1 MTRSLLSRLRVG
13 AICFG
18 TVVLFSTAANSWAL
32 GLGEIEL
39 NSALNEKLDANIELI
54 DASGLQPDEILV
66 SLASREAFEQIGV
79 ERFFFLTDLELEVV
93 VGRNGG
99 AAIAISSSRPITEP
113 YLNFL
118 VEILWSNGRL
128 VKEYTILLDPPTF
141 SAAAAPAVSAPSQA
155 AGESGGAGRVQ
166 RSVTQSGTR
175 VQIAPRGTPSAFD
188 QNRDGM
194 TKMTNRNDTLWSIA
208 ARSLPSRQVSVQQNM
223 LAIQRL
229 NPEAF
234 ISGNINLL
242 KAGYALQLPN
252 EAQALSLPGNEALV
266 AVARHN
272 EQWQAIRR
280 GERVQ
285 SQATAVAERAAA
297 APSELR
303 SPIDATPEP
312 AQAVPQTVS
321 EGELRIVAEAGDS
334 ATGRLSEAA
343 AQELTTTL
351 EENDRL
357 SREVDELTYQLDR
370 EQDIAGN
377 QIAVKD
383 RQLEVKDQQ
392 IAQLQAQLQQ
402 AELLAQQQAAQ
413 EPQQNQNQSA
423 SSPTQAPWWQSPYV
437 LFGGVGALVLLLVGG
452 MLAMRRKRQTADDFY
467 DEEVESSAAEAAEL
481 VDDDEFEDD
490 VDGDTFAGD
499 DEDTVTSA
507 DDDSDDADFEEELQG
522 SQTNDVIGEAD
533 IYIAYG
539 RYPQATGLLLG
550 VLEDEPLR
558 NDVRLKLLELYAETG
573 DREAFDEHMVGLIEN
588 CDDDEPLLA
597 AKELE
602 SNFGDGVVS
611 LDEMTVG
618 EADSQAGEDPG
629 SENEFDSLLEGV
641 FDEDDAEPVADP
653 AAGDS
658 SEVAAT
664 AADTTETATAEAD
677 ESTGLD
683 FELELDDAEDTEA
696 RDEPAA
702 DLEFTSDTD
711 DQDTTEDSADN
722 GAGDELGGDLGLDFN
737 PDEADSTADATTAE
751 ADSADASA
759 GASSDAGAAQ
769 SAEDELETAANSDAD
784 EFNLDELFDDDATGS
799 SATSVEAD
807 AMADLDEDVAT
818 VEDDEFD
825 FQDEGDSAN
834 TKLDL
839 ARAYIDMGDADG
851 ARDILKEV
859 LEEGNAD
866 QQQLAESMLETL

>member
-39 NSALNEKLDANIELI
+39 NSALNEKLDANIELL
-54 DASGLQPDEILV
+54 DASGLQPEEIIV
-66 SLASREAFEQIGV
+66 SLASSESFDQIGV
-79 ERFFFLTDLELEVV
+79 ERFFFLTDLDFEIVQ
-93 VGRNGG
+93 GRNGG
-99 AAIAISSSRPITEP
+99 AAVAVTSSRPITEP

-128 VKEYTILLDPPTF
+128 LKEYTLLLDPPTF
-141 SAAAAPAVSAPSQA
+141 SAAAAPAVSAPAQA

-166 RSVTQSGTR
+166 RSVSQSGTR
-175 VQIAPRGTPSAFD
+175 VQVAPGSAQPAPSALD
-188 QNRDGM
+188 RSRDGM
-194 TKMTNRNDTLWSIA
+194 TSMTGRNDTLWSIA
-208 ARSLPSRQVSVQQNM
+208 SRSLPSRQVSVYQNM

-252 EAQALSLPGNEALV
+252 EAQALSLSGDEALI
-266 AVARHN
+266 AVAQHN
-272 EQWQAIRR
+272 ERWQMIRR
-280 GERVQ
+280 GETGQ
-285 SQATAVAERAAA
+285 SQATAVADRAADT
-297 APSELR
+297 PSQLR
-303 SPIDATPEP
+303 SPIDATPAP
-312 AQAVPQTVS
+312 AQPAQQTTT

-334 ATGRLSEAA
+334 ATGRLTEAA
-343 AQELTTTL
+343 AQEFAATL

-357 SREVDELTYQLDR
+357 SREVDELAYQLDR
-370 EQDIAGN
+370 EQDIANN

-383 RQLEVKDQQ
+383 RQLEVRDQQ

-402 AELLAQQQAAQ
+402 AQLLAQQEAQQQTAAD
-413 EPQQNQNQSA
+413 PQQNQNQSA
-423 SSPTQAPWWQSPYV
+423 NAPTEAPWWQSPY
-437 LFGGVGALVLLLVGG
+437 LLYGGVGALVLLLVAG
-452 MLAMRRKRQTADDFY
+452 MLVARRKRETADDFY
-467 DEEVESSAAEAAEL
+467 DEEMEASAEETAEL
-481 VDDDEFEDD
+481 TEEDEFEDD
-490 VDGDTFAGD
+490 VDGATFADD
-499 DEDTVTSA
+499 DED
-507 DDDSDDADFEEELQG
+507 DDTTDTADDADLEDELQG

-558 NDVRLKLLELYAETG
+558 NDVRLKLLELYAEIG
-573 DREAFDEHMVGLIEN
+573 DREAFDEHMVALVEN

-597 AKELE
+597 ARELE
-602 SNFGDGVVS
+602 SNFGEGVVS
-611 LDEMTVG
+611 LDDMPVDET
-618 EADSQAGEDPG
+618 DSDASTDLG
-629 SENEFDSLLEGV
+629 SEDEIDSLLEGLI
-641 FDEDDAEPVADP
+641 DDDQAEPVADV
-653 AAGDS
+653 ADADS
-658 SEVAAT
+658 SEIETAEVATAEVDTAEVATAEVAAT
-664 AADTTETATAEAD
+664 ETD

-683 FELELDDAEDTEA
+683 FELELDDVEDTGT

-702 DLEFTSDTD
+702 DLEFEPATN
-711 DQDTTEDSADN
+711 DQDSADN

-737 PDEADSTADATTAE
+737 PDADDTATGLAETADDSASGDSDVADST
-751 ADSADASA
+751 
-759 GASSDAGAAQ
+759 
-769 SAEDELETAANSDAD
+769 SAET
-784 EFNLDELFDDDATGS
+784 
-799 SATSVEAD
+799 D

-859 LEEGNAD
+859 LEEGNTD
-866 QQQLAESMLETL
+866 QQQLAESMLESL

>member
-1 MTRSLLSRLRVG
+1 MTRSLLSRLRVS

-39 NSALNEKLDANIELI
+39 NSALNEKLDANIELL
-54 DASGLQPDEILV
+54 DASGLQPDEIIV
-66 SLASREAFEQIGV
+66 SLASSESFDQVGV
-79 ERFFFLTDLELEVV
+79 ERFFFLTDLDFEIVL
-93 VGRNGG
+93 GRNGG
-99 AAIAISSSRPITEP
+99 AAVAVTSSRPITEP

-118 VEILWSNGRL
+118 VEILLSNGRL
-128 VKEYTILLDPPTF
+128 LKEYTLLLDPPTF
-141 SAAAAPAVSAPSQA
+141 SAAAAPAVSAPAQA

-166 RSVTQSGTR
+166 RSVSQSGTR
-175 VQIAPRGTPSAFD
+175 VQVAPGSAQPAPSAFD
-188 QNRDGM
+188 RSRDGM
-194 TKMTNRNDTLWSIA
+194 TSMTDRNDTLWSIA
-208 ARSLPSRQVSVQQNM
+208 SRSLPSRQVSVHQNM

-252 EAQALSLPGNEALV
+252 EAQALSLSGDEALV
-266 AVARHN
+266 AVAQHN
-272 EQWQAIRR
+272 ERWQMIRR
-280 GERVQ
+280 GETGQ
-285 SQATAVAERAAA
+285 SQATAVADRAANT
-297 APSELR
+297 PSQLR
-303 SPIDATPEP
+303 SPIDATPAP
-312 AQAVPQTVS
+312 AQPAQQATT

-334 ATGRLSEAA
+334 ATGRLTEAA
-343 AQELTTTL
+343 AQEFASTL

-357 SREVDELTYQLDR
+357 SREVDELAYQLDR
-370 EQDIAGN
+370 EQDIATN

-383 RQLEVKDQQ
+383 RQLEVRDQQ

-402 AELLAQQQAAQ
+402 AQLLAQQEAQQQTAAD
-413 EPQQNQNQSA
+413 PQQNQNQSA
-423 SSPTQAPWWQSPYV
+423 NVPTEAPWWQSPY
-437 LFGGVGALVLLLVGG
+437 LLYGGVGALVLLLVAG
-452 MLAMRRKRQTADDFY
+452 MLVVRRKRETTDDFY
-467 DEEVESSAAEAAEL
+467 DEEMEASAEETAEL
-481 VDDDEFEDD
+481 TEEDEFEDD
-490 VDGDTFAGD
+490 VDDATFADDD
-499 DEDTVTSA
+499 DED
-507 DDDSDDADFEEELQG
+507 DDISDTTDDADLEDELQG

-558 NDVRLKLLELYAETG
+558 NDVRLKLLELYAEIG
-573 DREAFDEHMVGLIEN
+573 DREAFDEHLVALVEN

-597 AKELE
+597 ARELE
-602 SNFGDGVVS
+602 SNFGEGVVS
-611 LDEMTVG
+611 LDDMTVD
-618 EADSQAGEDPG
+618 ETDSDTSTDLG
-629 SENEFDSLLEGV
+629 SEDEIDSLLEGV
-641 FDEDDAEPVADP
+641 MDDDQAEPVAD
-653 AAGDS
+653 ADADS
-658 SEVAAT
+658 SEIETVEFDTGEVATEEVAT
-664 AADTTETATAEAD
+664 QEVATTETD

-683 FELELDDAEDTEA
+683 FELELDDVDDTET

-702 DLEFTSDTD
+702 DLEFETDTN
-711 DQDTTEDSADN
+711 DQDSADN
-722 GAGDELGGDLGLDFN
+722 GAGDELGGDLGLDFD
-737 PDEADSTADATTAE
+737 PDADDTATGLAETADESASGDSDI
-751 ADSADASA
+751 ADSA
-759 GASSDAGAAQ
+759 
-769 SAEDELETAANSDAD
+769 SAET
-784 EFNLDELFDDDATGS
+784 
-799 SATSVEAD
+799 D

-866 QQQLAESMLETL
+866 QQQLAESMLESL